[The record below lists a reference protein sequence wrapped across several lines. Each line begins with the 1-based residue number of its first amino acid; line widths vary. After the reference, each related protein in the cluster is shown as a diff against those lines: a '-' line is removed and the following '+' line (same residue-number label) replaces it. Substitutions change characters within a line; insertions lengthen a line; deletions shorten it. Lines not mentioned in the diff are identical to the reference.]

1 MTTIRRSFGIH
12 ILCAVLVIAFL
23 VAVPI
28 MASAFGGETEPAAA
42 AGAATVN
49 DPLDRLPSSPAEA
62 HDRLAEREIAW
73 PETGGDY
80 GAAAVI
86 QGVQSGVRVSIPF
99 DTVTGFVTNGPNVK
113 VELWRLG
120 VKQGEVQ
127 VAMEADKSF
136 KADLSSTGLDIQSG
150 DEVKVTDLGQGATT
164 TIDCTLTAA
173 IDFANDRVAGVAA
186 GNITVDAYIV
196 SPSTYYEDVPPGA
209 ARKTST
215 STTGGAYTANFSG
228 TLDLRRGDAAY
239 VFSIN
244 NGGHMVMN
252 VAKDSETGLVVYPQY
267 DDVLGYYIPG
277 TALSVKAGSAT
288 QDTTCLKDGF
298 FVACFQ
304 NTDIKD
310 GTNVTCNMGGARS
323 IIVRDVTATCDPG
336 ANMVSGTC
344 PANVPVRVTMDPYG
358 DPVIYE
364 TTSNSSGAFS
374 VELGDDYTATGT
386 DVYSVTWYD
395 TDGDAVVYEFQ
406 TFSWYLAEGYT
417 GGDFDTWVLVQ
428 NPGPDDAKVTM
439 SFQLVTGTAPS
450 YSFDLPAGTRKSV
463 HLDELPGL
471 TDAEVS
477 TKVTSTAGNWIVAE
491 RAVYFTYDG
500 KQGGHDSIGA
510 LTPANDWYLAE
521 GYTGGDF
528 DTWVLVQ
535 NPGTETAT
543 VTLSFQL
550 VEGEAPDHTFELPG
564 GMRKSVHLDELPN
577 LADAQ
582 VSTKVSSDVPVVA
595 ERAVYFTYDGKQ
607 GGHDSIGVIAPAND
621 WYLAEG
627 YTGGDFDT
635 WVLVQN
641 PGTEKASVTMEFQL
655 LEGTAPAYS
664 FELEGGMRKSV
675 HLDELPNLADAQVST
690 KVSSDVPV
698 VAERAVYFTYDGKQ
712 GGHDSIGALTPA
724 NDWYLAEGY
733 TGGDFDTW
741 VLVQNPGLAG
751 AKVTLSFQ
759 LVEGT
764 APDYT
769 FDLPAGKRMSVHL
782 DELTNL
788 KDAQVSTLV
797 TATDQYGNPLNVVA
811 ERAVYFTYEG
821 KQGGHDSIGVPAVL

>member
-1 MTTIRRSFGIH
+1 MIQLRRSFGVH

-28 MASAFGGETEPAAA
+28 MASAFGGETEPASS
-42 AGAATVN
+42 AGAIS

-62 HDRLAEREIAW
+62 HERLAEREIAW
-73 PETGGDY
+73 PEAEVDY
-80 GAAAVI
+80 GAAAI
-86 QGVQSGVRVSIPF
+86 IEGVQEGVRVSIPF
-99 DTVTGFVTNGPNVK
+99 DTVTGSVTNGPNVK

-120 VKQGEVQ
+120 IKQGEVQ
-127 VAMEADKSF
+127 VAVEADKSF
-136 KADLSSTGLDIQSG
+136 KADLSSAGLDIQSG
-150 DEVKVTDLGQGATT
+150 DEVKVTDLGGGAT
-164 TIDCTLTAA
+164 ININCTLTAV
-173 IDFANDRVAGVAA
+173 IDFNNNRVNGIAA
-186 GNITVDAYIV
+186 GNIPVETYIV

-209 ARKTST
+209 AHVHTTSQA
-215 STTGGAYTANFSG
+215 GGAYSANFAG
-228 TLDLRRGDAAY
+228 ILDLRTGDAAY

-244 NGGHMVMN
+244 AGGHMVMN
-252 VAKDSETGLVVYPQY
+252 VATGSGAGLAVYPQY

-277 TALSVKAGSAT
+277 TALSVKAGSVT
-288 QDTTCLKDGF
+288 QNTTTLGDGF
-298 FVACFQ
+298 FEAWFQ
-304 NTDIKD
+304 NFDIKD
-310 GTNVTCNMGGARS
+310 GTKVTCNMGGAREV
-323 IIVRDVTATCDPG
+323 IVRDVTATCDPG
-336 ANMVSGTC
+336 ANRVEGTC
-344 PANVPVRVTMDPYG
+344 PASVPVRVTMNPHG

-364 TTSNSSGAFS
+364 TTSNSSGVFA
-374 VELGDDYTATGT
+374 VDLGGDYTASGT
-386 DVYSVTWYD
+386 DVYNVTWYD

-439 SFQLVTGTAPS
+439 SFQLVTGTAPP
-450 YSFDLPAGTRKSV
+450 YSFDLAAGTRKSV

-471 TDAEVS
+471 ADAEVS

-491 RAVYFTYDG
+491 RAVYFTYEG

-510 LTPANDWYLAE
+510 LTPSNDWYLAE

-550 VEGEAPDHTFELPG
+550 VKGTAPDHTFELPG
-564 GMRKSVHLDELPN
+564 GMRKSVHLDELTN
-577 LADAQ
+577 LADAE
-582 VSTKVSSDVPVVA
+582 VSTKVSANVPVVA
-595 ERAVYFTYDGKQ
+595 ERAVYFDYNGKK
-607 GGHDSIGVIAPAND
+607 GGHDSIGVSAPATS

-641 PGTEKASVTMEFQL
+641 PGTETASVTMEFQL
-655 LEGTAPAYS
+655 VEGTAPAYS

-675 HLDELPNLADAQVST
+675 HLDELTNLADAQVST
-690 KVSSDVPV
+690 KVTSNVPV
-698 VAERAVYFTYDGKQ
+698 VAERAMYFTYDGKQ
-712 GGHDSIGALTPA
+712 GGHDSIGTNAPGPK
-724 NDWYLAEGY
+724 WYLAEGY

-741 VLVQNPGLAG
+741 VLVQNPGLETAR
-751 AKVTLSFQ
+751 VTLSFQ

-764 APDYT
+764 APDYS

-788 KDAQVSTLV
+788 TDAQVSTLV
-797 TATDQYGNPLNVVA
+797 TATDQHGNPLNVVA
-811 ERAVYFTYEG
+811 ERAMYFTYDG
-821 KQGGHDSIGVPAVL
+821 KQGGHASIGVPAVL